1 MIEGCE
7 SHVVSYFVD
16 NEQAL
21 IIVKEL
27 GDEKNVTGI
36 LLRIP
41 GIPAL
46 QRATIERM
54 LTLFTLSHR

>member
-1 MIEGCE
+1 
-7 SHVVSYFVD
+7 VD